1 MGFNPQDSDPCT
13 TQDYC
18 QVIALP
24 LTPPQKVSEL
34 RGPSHLGYLVKT
46 QTLCPLSSFPEDQ
59 IQQVWGR
66 VWEYTSL
73 IKFPRGF

>member
-1 MGFNPQDSDPCT
+1 MLRFMGLQRHTDTGGYSLGFNPQDSDPCT

-34 RGPSHLGYLVKT
+34 SPSELLQQESRGQAKANITH
-46 QTLCPLSSFPEDQ
+46 PLSK
-59 IQQVWGR
+59 G
-66 VWEYTSL
+66 
-73 IKFPRGF
+73 